1 MSDCG
6 AAGQNLSLMNASITG
21 TTDTISPAGTGLNVR
36 ELESGQKIAQFPQS
50 GPSDEPLSGAPGTA
64 GMDKPAID
72 KEASLDA
79 IVENFDGFVW
89 SINRDLQYIV
99 LNTALRKK
107 IKELVG
113 ID

>member
-1 MSDCG
+1 MR
-6 AAGQNLSLMNASITG
+6 QTEQL
-21 TTDTISPAGTGLNVR
+21 
-36 ELESGQKIAQFPQS
+36 
-50 GPSDEPLSGAPGTA
+50 
-64 GMDKPAID
+64 AIE

-89 SINRDLQYIV
+89 SIDPDLQYIV

-113 ID
+113 AEARAGLFNGQVNIESSPDKGCSLSVTFRWGC